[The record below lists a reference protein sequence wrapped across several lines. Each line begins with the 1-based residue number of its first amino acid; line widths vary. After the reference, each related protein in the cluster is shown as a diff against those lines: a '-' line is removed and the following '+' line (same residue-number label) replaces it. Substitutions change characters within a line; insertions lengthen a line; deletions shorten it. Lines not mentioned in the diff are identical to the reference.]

1 MTPQELLHRLQAI
14 EQQAEILAREA
25 AALAA
30 TIKPPKQTD
39 ITAIAIAK
47 RLKKLKP

>member
-14 EQQAEILAREA
+14 EQQAEILAREE

-30 TIKPPKQTD
+30 TIKPTKTND
-39 ITAIAIAK
+39 IAAQAVAK